1 MLSPGR
7 KAPDFQ
13 LTRLDGGAESL
24 AGLKARPTVLAFFKV
39 SCPTCQ
45 LTLPFLERIAQ
56 SNALSLRAVSQD
68 DAKLSA
74 GFNSEYGITFP
85 TLLDSAAAGYPASN
99 AYEITHVPSVFLVE
113 PDGSIGWTMEG
124 FSKAQLE
131 ELALRA
137 GVAVFTAN
145 DHVPEWK
152 AG

>member
-1 MLSPGR
+1 LSPGR

-13 LTRLDGGAESL
+13 LARLDGGTESL
-24 AGLKARPTVLAFFKV
+24 AELKAKPAVLAFYKV
-39 SCPTCQ
+39 SCPVCQ
-45 LTLPFLERIAQ
+45 ITLPFLERIAQ
-56 SNALSLRAVSQD
+56 SGALDLRAVSQD
-68 DAKLSA
+68 NAKASER
-74 GFNSEYGITFP
+74 FNREYGITFP
-85 TLLDSAAAGYPASN
+85 TLLDPADADYPASN

-124 FSKAQLE
+124 FSRSQLE
-131 ELALRA
+131 ELARRA